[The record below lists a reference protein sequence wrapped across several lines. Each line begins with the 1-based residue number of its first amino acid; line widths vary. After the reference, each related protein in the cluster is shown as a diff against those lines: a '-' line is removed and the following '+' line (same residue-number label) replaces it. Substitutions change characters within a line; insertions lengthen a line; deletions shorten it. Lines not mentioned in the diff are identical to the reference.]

1 MELHYSIHN
10 ETENFRTSL
19 EPAAHVKKSTK
30 ESAQNGPNSKPAT
43 ILLGFPSIIIE
54 VKDSRQLTIRMV
66 TQATVC
72 LDEHLPTAYR
82 HRRRTG
88 RRIRR
93 INVVVRT

>member
-1 MELHYSIHN
+1 MELHYSIQN

-19 EPAAHVKKSTK
+19 ESAAHVKKSTK
-30 ESAQNGPNSKPAT
+30 ENAQNGPNSKPAT
-43 ILLGFPSIIIE
+43 ILLGIPSIIIE

-66 TQATVC
+66 TQAAVC
-72 LDEHLPTAYR
+72 LDEHLPTAHR

-93 INVVVRT
+93 IKVVVRT